1 MRAYLLKRL
10 LLIPV
15 TLLGVTLITFVVM
28 KLAPGDPAQAIKS
41 QAAGGTL
48 AASEANIKALEQW
61 RAERHLDRSII
72 VQYGYWM
79 RDLLRFDLGRSFL
92 PPRER
97 VSQRILGALPI
108 TILINLISFVLIYL
122 IALPVGIVCAAK
134 QFSWWDR
141 ALTVGV
147 FLLYSIPTFW
157 IGALMLQFLC
167 PPFPTTGYQ
176 PHGIA
181 ELGFFN
187 WLWTWMRHLV
197 LPVICMTYASF
208 AFLSRQMRSALLDQ
222 VRQDFIRTARA
233 KGLPER
239 VVILRHAV
247 RNALI
252 PIVTLFGNL
261 LPEMIAGSVII
272 EYLFSIPGMGQLFFA
287 AILERD
293 YPIIMGIETI
303 SAVLTLAGI
312 LISDLLYLVVNPTIA
327 YE

>member
-1 MRAYLLKRL
+1 VRAYLLKRL

-15 TLLGVTLITFVVM
+15 TLLGVTLITFLVM
-28 KLAPGDPAQAIKS
+28 KLAPGDPAQAIKA

-48 AASEANIKALEQW
+48 SAAEANVKALEQW
-61 RAERHLDRSII
+61 RAERHLDKPIYE
-72 VQYGYWM
+72 QYKHWLQ
-79 RDLLRFDLGRSFL
+79 DFVKFDLGRSFL

-97 VSQRILGALPI
+97 VIDRILDALPI
-108 TILINLISFVLIYL
+108 TIVLNLISFVLIYL
-122 IALPVGIVCAAK
+122 VALPVGIVCAAT
-134 QFSWWDR
+134 QFSLWDR
-141 ALTVGV
+141 TLTISV

-157 IGALMLQFLC
+157 LGALMLQFLC

-181 ELGFFN
+181 ELGLLG
-187 WLWTWMRHLV
+187 WIGTWSRHLV
-197 LPVICMTYASF
+197 LPVLCMTYAGF
-208 AFLSRQMRSALLDQ
+208 AFLSRQMRSALLEQ
-222 VRQDFIRTARA
+222 VRQDFVRTARA

-252 PIVTLFGNL
+252 PIITLFGNL

-287 AILERD
+287 SILERD
-293 YPIIMGIETI
+293 YPMIMGIETI
-303 SAVLTLAGI
+303 SAVLTLIGI
-312 LISDLLYLVVNPTIA
+312 LVSDLLYVVVNPTIA